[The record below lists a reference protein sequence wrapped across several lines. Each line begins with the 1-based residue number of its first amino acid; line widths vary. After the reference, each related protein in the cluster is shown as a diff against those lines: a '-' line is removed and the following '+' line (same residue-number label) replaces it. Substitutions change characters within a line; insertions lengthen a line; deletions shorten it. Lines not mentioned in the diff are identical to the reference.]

1 MIPALTVTIR
11 RLNIIGWGFII
22 VIVIIL
28 EFQINII
35 IVNYSIR
42 MIRVKPCQ
50 NMNIILRG
58 LGLEDNSIFIR
69 CPSGNE
75 VDHQVS
81 VGGPVVL

>member
-1 MIPALTVTIR
+1 
-11 RLNIIGWGFII
+11 
-22 VIVIIL
+22 
-28 EFQINII
+28 
-35 IVNYSIR
+35 
-42 MIRVKPCQ
+42 MIRVKPSQ

-58 LGLEDNSIFIR
+58 LGLQDNSIFIR